1 MKKLGLAA
9 SFTIYL
15 SAGILLYVVTRF
27 LIPWLSAITGQETI
41 FFWFTAGGLLVFLPL
56 IITGIVVL
64 RSEGY
69 TLSKATWV
77 QRLRFR
83 KLTRRDLAYSV
94 GGVIAV
100 GVLSMLVMQGL
111 EKALGNFSHQP
122 PFMVFEPLSAGRY
135 WLLLVWLPFWILNIM
150 GEEFLWRGVMLP
162 RQELVFGRFTW
173 LIHASG
179 WLLFHVAFGWQL
191 LITLIP
197 IIYIQSW
204 VVQRTR
210 NSWTG
215 VIIHAGLN
223 GPGFIAISLGM
234 M

>member
-41 FFWFTAGGLLVFLPL
+41 LFWFTAGGLLVFLPL

-69 TLSKATWV
+69 ALSKTTWV

-94 GGVIAV
+94 GGLFAV
-100 GVLSMLVMQGL
+100 AVLSMLVMQGL
-111 EKALGNFSHQP
+111 EMGLGNFSHQP

-135 WLLLVWLPFWILNIM
+135 WLLLVWLPFWILNIL

-162 RQELVFGRFTW
+162 RQELAFGKYTW
-173 LIHASG
+173 LIHATG

-223 GPGFIAISLGM
+223 GPGFIAISLGLM
-234 M
+234 